1 MKTEVQLKEET
12 EKWLSKI
19 EAEIPKVKETEEN
32 KDYIKNINAYISDCK
47 HFKAEGKLVLAFE
60 AVIWAWAWL
69 QILQELSI
77 IQ

>member
-1 MKTEVQLKEET
+1 M
-12 EKWLSKI
+12 
-19 EAEIPKVKETEEN
+19 PKVKETEEN
-32 KDYIKNINAYISDCK
+32 KNYIKNIRAYISDCK
-47 HFKAEGKLVLAFE
+47 HFSSEGKLVLAFE